1 MVKAFGIISITLLLS
16 GCATGGEKQTV
27 GTIIGGGAGALIGSQ
42 FGGGAG
48 QIVGTAVGAVGGAL
62 AGGMIG
68 KNMDENDRRR

>member
-1 MVKAFGIISITLLLS
+1 MIKISATLGMIALLA

-27 GTIIGGGAGALIGSQ
+27 GTVLGGATGALIGSQ

-48 QIVGTAVGAVGGAL
+48 QIVGTAIGAVGGAV

-68 KNMDENDRRR
+68 KNMDDKDRR